1 MARAAFRFG
10 MNLTGGEVA
19 PEAGVDPD
27 TVRELQRRGDSVQV
41 HDGYERVGFGGGQ
54 IIARDPETGVLTA
67 GSEPRKDGAA
77 VGY

>member
-1 MARAAFRFG
+1 DALRFRI
-10 MNLTGGEVA
+10 NLDSDVVDL
-19 PEAGVDPD
+19 EAGVDPE
-27 TVRELQRRGDSVQV
+27 TVRELQRRGHSVQV